1 MTVWYNSAMEQ
12 RADLAVLA
20 FAAQTEWEAWLEE
33 NHAASKGIWLKMAK
47 KASGIP
53 SVTYPQALETAL
65 CYGWIDGQKAP
76 IDETFWRQKF
86 TPRGPK
92 SSWSK
97 INRDKAEAL
106 IAAGRMRPAGLLQV
120 ERARADGRW
129 ERAYDS
135 QSKSTVPQDFQME
148 LDRSPEAR
156 DFFLTLDSANR
167 YAILYRIQTAKTAQ
181 TRSAWINKLVAML
194 ANQQKI
200 HP

>member
-1 MTVWYNSAMEQ
+1 MEQ
-12 RADLAVLA
+12 RADLAVIA
-20 FAAQTEWEAWLEE
+20 FAAQAEWEAWLEE
-33 NHAASKGIWLKMAK
+33 NHAVSKGIWFKMAK
-47 KASGIP
+47 KASGIA
-53 SVTYPQALETAL
+53 SVTYPQALEAAL

-76 IDETFWRQKF
+76 IDATFWRQKF

-92 SSWSK
+92 SGWSK
-97 INRDKAEAL
+97 INRDKADAL

-135 QSKSTVPQDFQME
+135 QSKIAVPEDFQLE
-148 LDRSPEAR
+148 LDLSPQAR

-200 HP
+200 HL